1 MVYVGIDNGLDGG
14 IVALDRD
21 NNVLL
26 KKVMPT
32 IKGKGSKRE
41 YDVAKIVKILLQCK
55 EIAEGNNSPINVV
68 LEKAFVIPIS
78 GKKALFTTGL
88 CYGMF
93 QGILSSLEL
102 PYEVV
107 APKSWQKVIFV
118 GMAGKD
124 AKQKS
129 IIWCKRKFPSVD
141 WRATERSR
149 KDHDG
154 LCDATCMAYYS
165 KIRDL

>member
-1 MVYVGIDNGLDGG
+1 MVYIGIDNGLDGG
-14 IVALDRD
+14 IVVLDKH
-21 NNVLL
+21 NNILL
-26 KKVMPT
+26 KQTMPT

-41 YDVAKIVKILLQCK
+41 YDIVEIVKVLNHCK
-55 EIAEGNNSPINVV
+55 QLAEEHGSPANVV

-93 QGILSSLEL
+93 QGILSSLKL

-107 APKSWQKVIFV
+107 APKSWQKEIFL
-118 GMAGKD
+118 GMMGKD

-129 IIWCKRKFPSVD
+129 IVWCKRKFPETD
-141 WRATERSR
+141 WRATERCK

-154 LCDATCMAYYS
+154 LCDATCMAYYA
-165 KIRDL
+165 KLRG